1 LHRIL
6 CRGSQFSKQGI
17 IMHSQQVALRRRRA
31 VVCVAVAA
39 LGAGFTSAV
48 PAGDVFVMRQSLVAN
63 GGGFISDN
71 CYRLLSA
78 IGQPVLGLV
87 GNDEFVLESGF
98 LADPPSTDDKLFR
111 SGFETSSGACKK

>member
-1 LHRIL
+1 MR
-6 CRGSQFSKQGI
+6 
-17 IMHSQQVALRRRRA
+17 SQQVALRRQRVA
-31 VVCVAVAA
+31 ACLAVAA
-39 LGAGFTSAV
+39 LGAGFTPTA

-87 GNDEFVLESGF
+87 GNGEFVLRSGF
-98 LADPPSTDDKLFR
+98 LADAPSTDDKLFR

>member
-1 LHRIL
+1 
-6 CRGSQFSKQGI
+6 
-17 IMHSQQVALRRRRA
+17 MHPKQVALRRRRA

-39 LGAGFTSAV
+39 LGLAITSAV
-48 PAGDVFVMRQSLVAN
+48 SAGDVFVMRQSLVAN

-87 GNDEFVLESGF
+87 GNAEFTLESGF
-98 LADPPSTDDKLFR
+98 LAASPSTDDKLFR

>member
-1 LHRIL
+1 
-6 CRGSQFSKQGI
+6 
-17 IMHSQQVALRRRRA
+17 MHSQQVALRRRRA

-39 LGAGFTSAV
+39 LGAGFTPAV
-48 PAGDVFVMRQSLVAN
+48 PAGDVFIMRQSLVAN

-87 GNDEFVLESGF
+87 GNEEFVLESGF
-98 LADPPSTDDKLFR
+98 LVASPSTDDKLFR
-111 SGFETSSGACKK
+111 SGFETSSEACKK

>member
-1 LHRIL
+1 MR
-6 CRGSQFSKQGI
+6 
-17 IMHSQQVALRRRRA
+17 SQQVALRRRRS
-31 VVCVAVAA
+31 VVFVAVAV
-39 LGAGFTSAV
+39 LGTAFTSAV

-87 GNDEFVLESGF
+87 GNDEFILESGF
-98 LADPPSTDDKLFR
+98 LAGSPSTDDRLFR
-111 SGFETSSGACKK
+111 SGFETSSEACKK

>member
-1 LHRIL
+1 
-6 CRGSQFSKQGI
+6 
-17 IMHSQQVALRRRRA
+17 MHSQQVALRRRRA
-31 VVCVAVAA
+31 VVCAAVAVFGTA
-39 LGAGFTSAV
+39 FTSAV

-87 GNDEFVLESGF
+87 GNGEFVLESGF
-98 LADPPSTDDKLFR
+98 LSSTPSTDDRLFR

>member
-1 LHRIL
+1 MYPQH
-6 CRGSQFSKQGI
+6 
-17 IMHSQQVALRRRRA
+17 VASRRRR
-31 VVCVAVAA
+31 VAACIAIAA
-39 LGAGFTSAV
+39 LGATATSAV

-63 GGGFISDN
+63 GGGFISDK

-87 GNDEFVLESGF
+87 GNDEFILESGF

-111 SGFETSSGACKK
+111 SGFETSSGACK